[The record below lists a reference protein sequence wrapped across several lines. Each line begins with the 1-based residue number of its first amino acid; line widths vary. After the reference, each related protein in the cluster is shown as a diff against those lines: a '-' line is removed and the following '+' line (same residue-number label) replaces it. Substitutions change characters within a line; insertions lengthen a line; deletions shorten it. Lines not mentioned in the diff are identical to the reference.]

1 MLFVGLTGHGPGH
14 PIANRLTRLG
24 ALPRPIETPPPWD
37 VAEPSIFILGEAG
50 LPGEK
55 CWPGLHFVI
64 TTSAVPTADAMVDET
79 AGQID
84 QLWAD
89 RLVPFEANLRASRRA
104 PRRQGALLTDPDRT
118 WPGQAR
124 RLIERLRFSAGG
136 QIIRVDHIGS
146 TSVPGLPAKQLID
159 IQVVVAD
166 LPTAARVAEAARRA
180 GFVHVP
186 GQWFGTDRHSID
198 HPEEVV
204 VDADPG
210 RPVNIN
216 IRPADAPIWRETLL
230 FRDWLRSH
238 DKERD
243 AYAAMKRELAQ
254 RPDHGV
260 DDYGRDKMPWI
271 SAALARAE
279 DWAAAAGWPP

>member
-1 MLFVGLTGHGPGH
+1 MLFVGLAGHGSEH
-14 PIANRLTRLG
+14 PVAGRLTRLG
-24 ALPRPIETPPPWD
+24 AVPGRIETPPSWD
-37 VAEPSIFILGEAG
+37 VAEPSVFILTGTDW
-50 LPGEK
+50 PGGR
-55 CWPGLHFVI
+55 CWPGLHIVI
-64 TTSAVPTADAMVDET
+64 TTAAVPTADAMVDEKT
-79 AGQID
+79 GQID

-89 RLVPFEANLRASRRA
+89 RLMPFEANLRASRRA
-104 PRRQGALLTDPDRT
+104 PRRQDALLTDPDRT
-118 WPGQAR
+118 WPVQAH
-124 RLIERLRFSAGG
+124 RLIGRLRFSAGG

-166 LPTAARVAEAARRA
+166 LARAVRVAEAARRA

-186 GQWFGTDRHSID
+186 GQWFGTDRHGVD
-198 HPEEVV
+198 HAEEVV

-238 DKERD
+238 DDERD
-243 AYAAMKRELAQ
+243 AYAAMKRQLAQ

-260 DDYGRDKMPWI
+260 DDYGSDKMPWI

-279 DWAAAAGWPP
+279 DWAAAAGWSP